1 MNVDELLDA
10 IIASI
15 FLIIVSLI
23 GIYFPY
29 IVARIFGT
37 HNPYLILEVAGFITY
52 STSEPGKMDAAF
64 LVTNAPV
71 LFYEFRIIPPIHPS
85 TSAVIEHVITEGIY
99 YVFDPLYSNNDFL
112 VSIGICYVHDLWNQ
126 LVDDVLFSFLTEVSS
141 YLPGL
146 EEAEEAEEALNAV
159 NNAYK
164 SLRSFAKQ
172 TTINFLGTYGLY
184 TFQSTL
190 LQISSG
196 NYNFVGD
203 VLNALQSSVGPAL
216 WSGAEFTIMQVAD
229 MALNEVLPPPFDF
242 VAGFAFNL
250 AFTAS
255 ITLDQYFQDTSDPY
269 KRCYYNHFIQ
279 KNTDVFIFSITNGKY
294 TVYQPYLTMPIYY
307 NPNFTFYDGCY
318 GQYNDDQYLC
328 NPQYYYIYNPQ
339 DNSQDNIFKLELG
352 NVDNNGNQ
360 VFPEFIILSKVG
372 LQYGGPYL
380 NVSVLSS
387 IS

>member
-1 MNVDELLDA
+1 MDVDELLDA

-29 IVARIFGT
+29 IIARIFGT

-52 STSEPGKMDAAF
+52 STSEPGNMTAAF
-64 LVTNAPV
+64 FVTNAPV
-71 LFYEFRIIPPIHPS
+71 FFYEFRIIPPIQS
-85 TSAVIEHVITEGIY
+85 SALFI
-99 YVFDPLYSNNDFL
+99 PLYNNNDFL
-112 VSIGICYVHDLWNQ
+112 VSIGECYVNDLWQQ
-126 LVDDVLFSFLTEVSS
+126 LADDALNSFMAEVFS

-146 EEAEEAEEALNAV
+146 KSGVITKPLPEVLNDLFE
-159 NNAYK
+159 
-164 SLRSFAKQ
+164 SSSQIAKQ
-172 TTINFLGTYGLY
+172 TAIAAAGTYGLY
-184 TFQSTL
+184 TYQSTL

-203 VLNALQSSVGPAL
+203 IFNALQSSVGPTL
-216 WSGAEFTIMQVAD
+216 WSTVEFTTMQVGD
-229 MALNEVLPPPFDF
+229 MILDEVLPPPADF

-255 ITLDQYFQDTSDPY
+255 ITLYQYWQATSSPY
-269 KRCYYNHFIQ
+269 ASCYYNQFIQ
-279 KNTDVFIFSITNGKY
+279 QSTNWLFLSIPNGKY
-294 TVYQPYLTMPIYY
+294 TVYQPYLTLSIYY
-307 NPNFTFYDGCY
+307 NPEFTFYNGCS
-318 GQYNDDQYLC
+318 NNYLC
-328 NPQYYYIYNPQ
+328 DTSFTYIYNPQ
-339 DNSQDNIFKLELG
+339 DNSQDNIFKLDLG

-372 LQYGGPYL
+372 VQSGGQPYL

-387 IS
+387 TS